1 MIQFLIW
8 LCNKKLNPIETE
20 LFIGDRKLN
29 ISPVFITKSYLKVSK
44 DVRLNITTHY
54 ILKKIPNKRELQQI
68 AINHSSD
75 IDLKILRRF
84 IKNTI

>member
-8 LCNKKLNPIETE
+8 LCKKKLNPIETE

-44 DVRLNITTHY
+44 DL
-54 ILKKIPNKRELQQI
+54 
-68 AINHSSD
+68 D
-75 IDLKILRRF
+75 
-84 IKNTI
+84 